1 MPQLEGALAY
11 LSKLG
16 SDACDSKAL
25 EVRPLIWLPIWL
37 TGPRPPDTPHWQ
49 AAAGVGVVVTPEQL
63 QQAVAEV
70 LAAEESRLKT
80 QRYRASVGPLL
91 VALRAKQPWADG
103 VAAREELDKQLAAM
117 LGPRTAEDDAP
128 VEKVKKEKAPAPEAP
143 QQAQGGGAGAPPHG
157 GEGTVVPPGE
167 EEPPFSWLSDPR
179 ENTGVH
185 TVIHFSDGT
194 VQRPCNTREQL
205 EKHLAATG
213 GRVVTRFPPEPNG
226 YLHIG
231 HAKAMFVDFG
241 SAVHSGGA
249 CYLRFDDTNPE
260 AEKLEY
266 IEHIQEIV
274 GWMGWQPSVVTYA
287 SDYFQ
292 QLYDLAVEL
301 IRRRGAYVCHQT
313 GDEIKASREAH
324 TDSPWRD
331 RPVEESLRIFD
342 EMRRG
347 LWDEGSA
354 TLRMRQDMRN
364 DNFNMFDLIAYR
376 IKYAAHPHAGDK
388 WCVYPSYDYTHCIN
402 DALENVTHSLC
413 TLEFETR
420 RASYFWLLDILG
432 LYKPVVWEYSRLNIT
447 HTVLSKRKL
456 NKLCTGG
463 FVRGWDDPRLLTLS
477 GLRRRGAP
485 PAAINAFV
493 RAVGVSRNETMI
505 PMSLLDFHIRDTLNA
520 SAPRAMSVLRPLR
533 VVLTNLPEDSVGSVQ
548 AALYPQRASEGD
560 SSTYAAPFGRVLYI
574 EQSDFRMTDAKG
586 YYGLAPGKR
595 VLLRYASVILCED
608 VVTDEAGQPVEVRCV
623 VDAAASAPGSK
634 PPKGVIHWV
643 AEPQPGV
650 SPPRLEARLY
660 DHLFKSEDV
669 NAIEGD
675 WLADMNPDSEVVLS
689 GGFVG
694 PGVADAPPGTVF
706 QLERLGYFAVDPDT
720 QPGRL
725 CVLNRTVG
733 LRDSFKDGK

>member
-1 MPQLEGALAY
+1 
-11 LSKLG
+11 
-16 SDACDSKAL
+16 
-25 EVRPLIWLPIWL
+25 V
-37 TGPRPPDTPHWQ
+37 
-49 AAAGVGVVVTPEQL
+49 
-63 QQAVAEV
+63 AVAEV
-70 LAAEESRLKT
+70 LAAEEARLRE
-80 QRYRASVGPLL
+80 QRYKASVGPLL
-91 VALRAKQPWADG
+91 VALRLKQPWADG

-117 LGPRTAEDDAP
+117 LGPRTAADDAP
-128 VEKVKKEKAPAPEAP
+128 VEKTKKEKPAPPPTPAAAP
-143 QQAQGGGAGAPPHG
+143 VAAADGEDADASAPP
-157 GEGTVVPPGE
+157 PPAAE
-167 EEPPFSWLSDPR
+167 EEQPFSWLSDPR

-185 TVIHFSDGT
+185 TIVHFSDGT
-194 VQRPCNTREQL
+194 VMRPANTRDTL
-205 EKHLAATG
+205 ARHLAATG

-260 AEKLEY
+260 AEKMEY

-274 GWMGWQPSVVTYA
+274 KWMGWTPTVVTYA

-301 IRRRGAYVCHQT
+301 IRRRCAYVCHQT
-313 GDEIKASREAH
+313 PDEIKASREAN

-331 RPVEESLRIFD
+331 RPVEESLHIFD

-364 DNFNMFDLIAYR
+364 ENYNMYDLIAYR
-376 IKYAAHPHAGDK
+376 IKFAEHPHAGDK

-402 DALENVTHSLC
+402 DSLENVTHSLC

-420 RASYFWLLDILG
+420 RASYFWLLDVLD

-463 FVRGWDDPRLLTLS
+463 FVRGWDDPRLLTLA

-485 PAAINAFV
+485 PEAINAFV

-505 PMSLLDFHIRDTLNA
+505 PMSLLDFHIRDTLNRTA
-520 SAPRAMSVLRPLR
+520 RRAMAVLRPLR
-533 VVLTNLPEDSVGSVQ
+533 VVLINVAEGEVRTVP
-548 AALYPQRASEGD
+548 AALYPQRAAEGD
-560 SSTYAAPFGRVLYI
+560 TQTYEGPYGRVLYI
-574 EQSDFRMTDAKG
+574 EQSDFRMADAKG

-595 VLLRYASVILCED
+595 VLLRYASVILCES
-608 VVTDEAGQPVEVRCV
+608 VVSDDAGTPVELRCV
-623 VDAAASAPGSK
+623 VDEAASAPGSK

-650 SPPRLEARLY
+650 APPSLEVRLY

-675 WLADMNPDSEVVLS
+675 WLADMNPESEVVVR
-689 GGFVG
+689 GGFAG
-694 PGVADAPPGTVF
+694 PGLADAPVGSVF
-706 QLERLGYFAVDPDT
+706 QLERLGYFCVDLDT
-720 QPGRL
+720 QHPGKEGSPAGM
-725 CVLNRTVG
+725 CVLNRTVS
-733 LRDSFKDGK
+733 LRDGYK